1 MEVKKKKPETGGGRG
16 YNTSGEVTSHL
27 SARIKSYSSIILH
40 GPRGTYRFVY
50 KLISMYSGTEEG
62 SRKLPEPN
70 ASIFKRTSCNTK
82 KNSFVCRF
90 GVEKEENV
98 EISCPEKKGRG
109 RALRPEQARET
120 LAAVLGHLFA
130 TLPKENYN
138 KD

>member
-1 MEVKKKKPETGGGRG
+1 
-16 YNTSGEVTSHL
+16 
-27 SARIKSYSSIILH
+27 
-40 GPRGTYRFVY
+40 
-50 KLISMYSGTEEG
+50 
-62 SRKLPEPN
+62 
-70 ASIFKRTSCNTK
+70 
-82 KNSFVCRF
+82 VCRF